1 MIPPCE
7 REPAVGGEDLVPLVH
22 VNDLGESQAE
32 HHHQG
37 VVVEIGRSSNGSITK
52 ESFNSYITSSCVL

>member
-1 MIPPCE
+1 MVILPGE
-7 REPAVGGEDLVPLVH
+7 GEPAVGGEHLVPLVH

-37 VVVEIGRSSNGSITK
+37 VVVKIGRSSNGSITK
-52 ESFNSYITSSCVL
+52 ESFTV